1 MTTTSYARRL
11 GPLSGTLSVVGG
23 IIGSGIFLN
32 PAIVAQRTGTAT
44 LTMVAWVL
52 GGVVA
57 LLGAFIYAELGS
69 RFPKAGGGYVYLRD
83 AFGPLPA
90 FLSGWVLLLAVATGA
105 IAAVAVT
112 FANYLLALTG
122 WSPSLALPIAG
133 AAVVALTAVN
143 VAGVAPGAYTQN
155 VFTVL
160 KLAGIAALVAVALQP
175 GPPAAATM
183 PAGAPGSTGAGQV
196 IGMLGMALSPIL
208 FSYGGW
214 QQTNYIAEEIRDP
227 ERTLPRALVL
237 GVIIVV
243 VVYLAANVAY
253 LRALGIDGL
262 AASSAPAADAMEQT
276 FGASSRKLISLV
288 IVLSTFG
295 FLDLVI
301 LVSPRVYQAMAADG
315 LFPEA
320 VARLHP
326 RTRTPVIALV
336 AQCAWALAL
345 VSLGTYGELLDWVV
359 FADWLTF
366 GSVAATLLVYRRR
379 PAGTSYRAPLYPV
392 SVLLFI
398 GAAIYVIGGSVA
410 SNPGNA
416 LRGTLLLASGVPV
429 YLFWRSRARVRRE
442 VVT

>member
-1 MTTTSYARRL
+1 
-11 GPLSGTLSVVGG
+11 
-23 IIGSGIFLN
+23 
-32 PAIVAQRTGTAT
+32 
-44 LTMVAWVL
+44 
-52 GGVVA
+52 
-57 LLGAFIYAELGS
+57 
-69 RFPKAGGGYVYLRD
+69 
-83 AFGPLPA
+83 
-90 FLSGWVLLLAVATGA
+90 VLLLAVATGA

-133 AAVVALTAVN
+133 AAIVTLTAVN
-143 VAGVAPGAYTQN
+143 IVGVAPGAYTQN

-160 KLAGIAALVAVALQP
+160 KLAGIAALVAVALRP
-175 GPPAAATM
+175 GEVVSPVTAASPA
-183 PAGAPGSTGAGQV
+183 APGSV
-196 IGMLGMALSPIL
+196 IAVLGMALSPIL

-214 QQTNYIAEEIRDP
+214 QQTNYIAEEIREP

-243 VVYLAANVAY
+243 VVYLLANVAY

-262 AASSAPAADAMEQT
+262 AASSAPAADAMERT
-276 FGASSRKLISLV
+276 FGAGSRKLIALV

-315 LFPEA
+315 LFPKA

-326 RTRTPVIALV
+326 RTRTPVVALV
-336 AQCAWALAL
+336 AQCLWALAL

-379 PAGTSYRAPLYPV
+379 PGRTSYQAPLYPV

-398 GAAIYVIGGSVA
+398 GAAVYVLWGSVA

-429 YLFWRSRARVRRE
+429 YLFWRRRSQRE
-442 VVT
+442 VLA